1 MRCIHKLI
9 CFCLWFVTNAVFFMR
24 GFMNQVKEIKNVI
37 LKVLCSLLFLQVV
50 FAHGAKD
57 IDEKSAENMESWQ
70 ETFDLAGKKSGK
82 FNIMITASD
91 LGGNIAIEGPH
102 NIWLDPRSDLPVCGI
117 TNPVLDM
124 RVAGNLNIVGTCID
138 DDGVQYVELFFDND
152 EENPVR
158 AFGRE
163 FWSYYYNTTDLAEGM
178 HTIKAVG
185 TDINGLKGNPV
196 TVTWNLDRRAPI
208 SEVKNHAMG
217 VLLSG
222 KTKFSG
228 EVTDGNGIEKLEYSF
243 DNGNVFTE
251 LKLSGKKEE
260 KVKTFSI
267 PIDTTKFE
275 DGPNVVWIKALDNAG
290 SEGLYSFLY
299 FIDNTKPVVKIIT
312 PEEKSVQYG
321 KFAVTGSVTDAL
333 EIVDLSWQFGAE
345 TGKYDIIPGNP
356 YWGIV
361 FDTIGSSGKSRKF
374 TITATDRA
382 GNVTSVSRTIPLD
395 QLLDKPTVSITYP
408 TSDTLLGSDDKL
420 YLRGIAKD
428 EQGIQSIKYKLDS
441 GEWLTQET
449 KGVFSVDLING
460 SDLTSGVHT
469 ITVIAVD
476 KNGVEGDKSSVS
488 FSALGPIPLFSEAK
502 IGKET
507 VYDGIVVHPESGSS
521 FTVTASSGLG
531 LDSLSA
537 EVRWGADR
545 VKKFDYAPNGSTS
558 QSISIPFDSDGPKGV
573 VKVYLTATDKAGR
586 SKDYKSLVYVVNTSK
601 VKSVESAVVFD
612 DSAIGE
618 DGVIINNAE
627 FPVTGY
633 FIGGNAKGVSIIPS
647 TPFARAELKG
657 NIITLV
663 PGKALGVSEPVVV
676 RVVTDQ
682 GIFFDS
688 RQLIF
693 KNDAPAPKI
702 VFNSGLAD
710 GIIDKPED
718 EITISG
724 NVVCESG
731 ISRLSYRVFSSLATI
746 EAGTGNVVSAMR
758 AISQGSL
765 TDIPVSNTFSIPFN
779 AAILDAGLYI
789 VEVVA
794 ESVCG
799 NTFGNAICIST
810 IPELEKL
817 PTGKMPAAKNPMI
830 VWVEGENVY
839 FAAAY
844 QGASLDSRFGV
855 FYKSDMPGG
864 VNQITKTVTD
874 LSNNKKTT
882 SKIKFNKPYSLQAHF
897 ASIGD
902 EQYKSGMP
910 VVLAKGETS
919 KITAYIDT
927 EASLSSLSYKITG
940 EETPGGK
947 DLSGSA
953 KATKSLEVDNRWVV
967 EIPITNLP
975 VRMNKITVSIKAGN
989 ISSDLVGLFEI
1000 VRPSDSNSIDDE
1012 RAIYIMESSDIFY
1025 DKATSSYIVPT
1036 GQAFNFYANIPAIDD
1051 VALINSTGE
1060 ASGLSIDQKDKNVT
1074 VTFTKE
1080 GFFQHVQLRIKD
1092 INGISYTSPALNF
1105 IVDSGAPELVIST
1118 PKNQQ
1123 WVKNMLRITGTVVD
1137 SSGIK
1142 SGDYSIDGGE
1152 TWNPISISRTTGS
1165 EGAVFS
1171 ATADISNYEE
1181 GLIEIDVRVF
1191 DTASNVSYQHISV
1204 QRDITPPSVEVIMP
1218 TDDATVNGINL
1229 IGFKVYDNGSLGQM
1243 TYIAPPDGKTA
1254 NSKVNVDIDNF
1265 VLTHIGT
1272 TEKPIDDAMSFKFA
1286 DDAGNVTTI
1295 ESWDFMIDRESDLPV
1310 VEIHIPL
1317 EDEVITRD
1325 FTISG
1330 VVYDDDGPSE
1340 VYYRIDNNAYKLVTS
1355 PEGEPIVTYDDN
1367 GNVKSSV
1374 PDYKR
1379 TSYAI
1384 PIDFSTLTDNE
1395 HIISIYAVDCNGVKG
1410 EPTERKIR
1418 VSTEEPKGVVFSPD
1432 NNTTVRGEITVK
1444 GVASDKNGI
1453 EKVLISLDN
1462 GNSYNNTVGQE
1473 SWSYTF
1479 DTRAI
1484 PNGTSVIFIKVFDK
1498 YGIQALYS
1506 SLISI
1511 DNEAP
1516 EMILD
1521 FPLDSASTAGPLF
1534 FSGYAFDNVA
1544 IEKMYVT
1551 IRSLDGKSIPKDMQ
1565 KINFDLGR
1573 IIATTV
1579 DMTSLDNGSYNVEL
1593 TALDKAGNETHLSR
1607 NVFLNKTKAL
1617 AAVDLLYP
1625 LNGEH
1630 KRGYFN
1636 IYGQVSSD
1644 KPVESLALY
1653 LNDTFVRDTK
1663 PLSTNYF
1670 KFEINP
1676 EDISEGVSEYRVDAR
1691 LEGGTVIRSR
1701 VQTVEYSSIGPWV
1714 KIDNFAYG
1722 DFAIERPYIK
1732 GTAGYQTDSEELIA
1746 SKLKDAP
1753 KELKDAVKNKK
1764 VQKVEISFDNGRTFK
1779 QVSKH
1784 EQWMYRVENK
1794 DIPEGYH
1801 FMLVRATM
1809 RNGESAIERVI
1820 IQVDN
1825 TVPKIRLIAP
1835 QVGGRYNQELLFSGI
1850 SSDNVGLKN
1859 VTLALR
1865 KGDKASYEVP
1875 KFIQGLYI
1883 DWKFW
1888 GATLF
1893 DIGAGL
1899 TFFDDNVK
1907 VQFQWGQF
1915 TRKQYNIFRSGMEYR
1930 YGGSSV
1936 IGLKIIANIA
1946 QIPFAF
1952 FFGRDFEWLSA
1963 SVAVGA
1969 HFSIFN
1975 MDDDPKQRGSQT
1987 LSAIIAQV
1995 EFPKVTFPKA
2005 KCFSSF
2011 SLYTEFSL
2019 WFIPSDIAGEGKQ
2032 HIQSVVPQWSEG
2044 IRVNVF

>member
-1 MRCIHKLI
+1 MSQGK
-9 CFCLWFVTNAVFFMR
+9 
-24 GFMNQVKEIKNVI
+24 GIKNVI

-57 IDEKSAENMESWQ
+57 IDEKTAENMESWQ
-70 ETFDLAGKKSGK
+70 ETFDLSSKKKGK
-82 FNIMITASD
+82 FNIMITAHD
-91 LGGNIAIEGPH
+91 LGGNTMVEGPH
-102 NIWLDPRSDLPVCGI
+102 NIWLDPLSDLPICGI

-138 DDGVQYVELFFDND
+138 DDGVQFVELILDGD
-152 EENPVR
+152 EANPIR
-158 AFGRE
+158 AFGKE
-163 FWSYYYNTTDLAEGM
+163 FWSYYYNTTELAEGM

-208 SEVKNHAMG
+208 SEVKNYDMG
-217 VLLSG
+217 ALLSG
-222 KTKFSG
+222 KTKFTG
-228 EVTDGNGIEKLEYSF
+228 VVTDGNGIKKLEYSV

-260 KVKTFSI
+260 PEKTFVI

-290 SEGLYSFLY
+290 TEGLYSFLY
-299 FIDNTKPVVKIIT
+299 FVDNTRPVVKIIT
-312 PEEKSVQYG
+312 PEEKEVKYG

-333 EIVDLSWQFGAE
+333 EIVDLTWQFGSE
-345 TGKYDIIPGNP
+345 TGKFDIIPGNP

-361 FDTIGSSGKSRKF
+361 FNTIGSSGKSRKF
-374 TITATDRA
+374 TVTATDRA

-395 QLLDKPTVSITYP
+395 QMLDKPTVDITYP
-408 TSDTLLGSDDKL
+408 KPETLIGSDDKL
-420 YLRGIAKD
+420 YVRGIAKD
-428 EQGIQSIKYKLDS
+428 AEGIQSIKYKLDA
-441 GEWLTQET
+441 GEWLTAES
-449 KGVFSVDLING
+449 KGVFSVDIMNG
-460 SDLTSGVHT
+460 SDLTSGNHT
-469 ITVIAVD
+469 ITVAAID
-476 KNGVEGDKSSVS
+476 KNGVEGDKSSVT
-488 FSALGPIPLFSEAK
+488 FAALGPIPTFSEAK

-507 VYDGIVVHPESGSS
+507 VYDGISVHPETESA

-531 LDSLSA
+531 LDSLSV
-537 EVRWGADR
+537 ELRWGANG
-545 VKKFDYAPNGSTS
+545 VKTFDYTPNGATS
-558 QSISIPFDSDGPKGV
+558 QVISIPLGSEGPKGV
-573 VKVYLTATDKAGR
+573 VKIYITATDKVGR
-586 SKDYKSLVYVVNTSK
+586 SKNYKALVYVVNTSE
-601 VKSVESAVVFD
+601 VKAVESAVVFD
-612 DSAIGE
+612 DSVVGE
-618 DGVIINNAE
+618 DGVIVNNEE

-633 FIGGNAKGVSIIPS
+633 FIGGNAKGVSIVPP
-647 TPFARAELKG
+647 TPFAQAELKG
-657 NIITLV
+657 NLITII

-688 RQLIF
+688 KPLIF
-693 KNDAPAPKI
+693 KNDAPSPQV
-702 VFNSGLAD
+702 VFNAGLPTKST
-710 GIIDKPED
+710 IDRPED

-724 NVVCESG
+724 NIVCESG
-731 ISRLSYRVFSSLATI
+731 ISKVGYRVFSSRATI
-746 EAGTGNVVSAMR
+746 VPGTGNVVTGMGELLKSNMTE
-758 AISQGSL
+758 L
-765 TDIPVSNTFSIPFN
+765 PVSDIFSIPFN
-779 AAILDAGLYI
+779 AAKLEAGLYI
-789 VEVVA
+789 IEVVA

-799 NTFGNAICIST
+799 KTFGNAICVST
-810 IPELEKL
+810 IPVLEEL
-817 PTGKMPAAKNPMI
+817 PNGKMPSPKNPMI
-830 VWVEGENVY
+830 VWVEGENLY

-844 QGASLDSRFGV
+844 QGGALDSSFGAI
-855 FYKSDMPGG
+855 YKKDMVGG
-864 VNQITKTVTD
+864 VNQIAKTVTD
-874 LSNNKKTT
+874 YNNNKKAT
-882 SKIKFNKPYSLQAHF
+882 SKIKVTKDFSLQAHF
-897 ASIGD
+897 ATIGD
-902 EQYKSGMP
+902 EKYSSGMP
-910 VVLAKGETS
+910 VVLAKGEAS
-919 KITAYIDT
+919 KITACIDT

-947 DLSGSA
+947 DMTGSV
-953 KATKSLEVDNRWVV
+953 KATKSPEVENRWVA
-967 EIPITNLP
+967 EIPIANLP
-975 VRMNKITVSIKAGN
+975 ARMNKITVSIKLGN
-989 ISSDLVGLFEI
+989 DTYDLVGSFEV
-1000 VRPSDSNSIDDE
+1000 VRPYDAANTDDE
-1012 RAIYIMESSDIFY
+1012 RKVYPLSSADVFY
-1025 DKATSSYIVPT
+1025 DKATSSYIVPAGAT
-1036 GQAFNFYANIPAIDD
+1036 FNFYANVPAIDD
-1051 VALINSTGE
+1051 VSLINSTGE
-1060 ASGLSIDQKDKNVT
+1060 TSGFSIKRKDKNVILT
-1074 VTFTKE
+1074 LSKD
-1080 GFFQHVQLRIKD
+1080 GYFQDVQLRIKD
-1092 INGISYTSPALNF
+1092 INGISYNSPALNF

-1118 PKNQQ
+1118 PKNEQ
-1123 WVKNMLRITGTVVD
+1123 WVKNMVRITGTIVD

-1142 SGDYSIDGGE
+1142 SGEYSIDGGE
-1152 TWNPISISRTTGS
+1152 TWNSLSVSKTSGS
-1165 EGAVFS
+1165 EGAVFY
-1171 ATADISNYEE
+1171 ANADISSLEE
-1181 GLIEIDVRVF
+1181 GLVEIDVRVF
-1191 DTASNVSYQHISV
+1191 DTASNVAYEHISV
-1204 QRDITPPSVEVIMP
+1204 QKDVTPPAVEVIMP

-1229 IGFKVYDNGSLGQM
+1229 IGFKMYDDGSLGRM
-1243 TYIAPPDGKTA
+1243 TYIAPPAEKTSGGKV
-1254 NSKVNVDIDNF
+1254 SVDIDNY

-1272 TEKPIDDAMSFKFA
+1272 SDKPIDDTMSFEFA
-1286 DDAGNVTTI
+1286 DAAGNVTTI
-1295 ESWDFMIDRESDLPV
+1295 ESWNFMIDRESDLPV
-1310 VEIHIPL
+1310 AEIHIPI
-1317 EDEVITRD
+1317 EEEVITRD

-1330 VVYDDDGPSE
+1330 VIYDDDGPSE
-1340 VYYRIDNNAYKLVTS
+1340 VYWRIDNNPYKLVTA
-1355 PEGEPIVTYDDN
+1355 PEGEPIVTYDEA
-1367 GNVKSSV
+1367 GNEKGSV

-1432 NNTTVRGEITVK
+1432 NNTTVRGEVTVK

-1484 PNGTSVIFIKVFDK
+1484 PNGTNVIFIKVFDK

-1506 SLISI
+1506 SLINI

-1521 FPLDSASTAGPLF
+1521 FPLDSTSTAGPLF

-1544 IEKMYVT
+1544 IEKMFVT
-1551 IRSLDGKSIPKDMQ
+1551 IRSLDGHNIPKKMQ

-1573 IIATTV
+1573 IIATTI
-1579 DMTSLDNGSYNVEL
+1579 DMTELENGSYNVEL
-1593 TALDKAGNETHLSR
+1593 IALDKAGNETHLSR
-1607 NVFLNKTKAL
+1607 NIFLDKTKPL
-1617 AAVDLLYP
+1617 ATVDLLYP

-1630 KRGYFN
+1630 KQGYFN
-1636 IYGQVSSD
+1636 IYGQVNSD
-1644 KPVESLALY
+1644 KPIESLALY
-1653 LNDTFVRDTK
+1653 INDTFVRDAT
-1663 PLSTNYF
+1663 PLPTNYF
-1670 KFEINP
+1670 KFEIKP
-1676 EDISEGVSEYRVDAR
+1676 DDISEGVSEYRVDAR

-1701 VQTVEYSSIGPWV
+1701 VQTVEYTSIGPWV
-1714 KIDNFAYG
+1714 KIDNFSYG
-1722 DFAIERPYIK
+1722 DFAIERPFIK
-1732 GTAGYQTDSEELIA
+1732 GTAGYQTDSEELIT
-1746 SKLKDAP
+1746 SKLKNAP
-1753 KELKDAVKNKK
+1753 KELKEAVAKKK
-1764 VQKVEISFDNGRTFK
+1764 VQKVEISFDNGKTFK

-1809 RNGESAIERVI
+1809 RNGETAIERVI

-1825 TVPKIRLIAP
+1825 TAPMIRLIAP

-1915 TRKQYNIFRSGMEYR
+1915 TRKQYNIFRPGMEYR

-1936 IGLKIIANIA
+1936 IGLKILANVA

-1963 SVAVGA
+1963 SIAVGA
-1969 HFSIFN
+1969 HFSMFN
-1975 MDDDPKQRGSQT
+1975 MDDDPKQRGSQM
-1987 LSAIIAQV
+1987 LSALIAQI

-2019 WFIPSDIAGEGKQ
+2019 WLIPSDVAGSGMQK
-2032 HIQSVVPQWSEG
+2032 IQSVVPQWSEG